1 MNLSRKTL
9 NLKQEFNSTIEITEK
24 LLFTFGELAGDYNPL
39 HTDENYAKS
48 KGYKGKVSYGNILG
62 LLISSLVGESLK
74 EYEVMLI
81 SQTINYKKPVYLGD
95 TITLKGVIKEINEVL
110 KVVKVKLQFSNM
122 SGEVCASGDCMVK
135 YFYD

>member
-1 MNLSRKTL
+1 MNHKTL
-9 NLKQEFNSTIEITEK
+9 KLDQEFYRNIKITEK
-24 LLFTFGELAGDYNPL
+24 LLFTFRELAGDYNPL

-81 SQTINYKKPVYLGD
+81 SQTINYKIPVYLGD
-95 TITLKGVIKEINEVL
+95 TITLKGVIKIINDVL
-110 KVVKVKLQFSNM
+110 KVVKIKLQFSNM

-135 YFYD
+135 YLYD